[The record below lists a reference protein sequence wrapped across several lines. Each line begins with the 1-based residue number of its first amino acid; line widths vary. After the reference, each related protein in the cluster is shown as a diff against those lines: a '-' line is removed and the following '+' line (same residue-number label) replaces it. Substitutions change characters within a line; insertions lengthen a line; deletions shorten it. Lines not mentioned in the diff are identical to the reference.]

1 MTDDSTL
8 RINRDLDIPLSELRF
23 RFSRSSGPGG
33 QHVNRTSTRVEL
45 CFDVASSP
53 SLSDAQR
60 TQLLEALKPYTD
72 NEGIL
77 HLVSQRSR
85 SQWRNR
91 QDTIARFQGLLRR
104 ALRPRKVRRLTRP
117 TRASRERRLA
127 EKRQRSELKKSRRKV
142 RAENGDEHP

>member
-1 MTDDSTL
+1 MNDNSTL
-8 RINRDLDIPLSELRF
+8 RINRDLSIPMSELHF

-33 QHVNRTSTRVEL
+33 QHVNRAATRVEL
-45 CFDVASSP
+45 CFDVARSP
-53 SLSDAQR
+53 SLNETQR
-60 TQLLEALKPYTD
+60 ALLLEALKAYTD

-91 QDTIARFQGLLRR
+91 QDVTARFQGLLRR

-127 EKRQRSELKKSRRKV
+127 EKRRRSEVKKIRRRV
-142 RAENGDEHP
+142 RADNGEEHP